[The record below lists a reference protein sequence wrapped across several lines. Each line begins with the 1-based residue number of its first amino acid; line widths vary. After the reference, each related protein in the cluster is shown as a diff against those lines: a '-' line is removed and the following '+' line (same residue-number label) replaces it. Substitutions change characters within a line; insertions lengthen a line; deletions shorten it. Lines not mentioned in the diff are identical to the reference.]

1 MGRQS
6 WKRADLV
13 AAANLHSLHR
23 ADDEEVELPNR
34 AKRTLQHLR
43 RARAEWHVARLAVLG
58 IEHDDLVAARVGL
71 RARSPPRG
79 GRTLGERSRVQGQST
94 EFPHQLGAVG
104 AQIIQH
110 KRRRRTERERCWERY
125 PRHNIRV
132 FRNLRRPRQILVQSD
147 SLRSALA
154 TRPFAPLCA
163 NSSPAWTQSDGSK
176 HNFSP
181 RSTRHVEEPRRNSTF
196 RQSWFGHEELSRQ
209 STSGF
214 KTSPASFCLGS
225 LERSQVCPLRVGCSR
240 VHPNAFETMRR
251 RRARRASV
259 DDVLLRTAHRGCP
272 VSPRFLAQRP
282 RSVIWRA

>member
-147 SLRSALA
+147 SLRS
-154 TRPFAPLCA
+154 
-163 NSSPAWTQSDGSK
+163 
-176 HNFSP
+176 
-181 RSTRHVEEPRRNSTF
+181 TRHVEEPRRNSTF

>member
-132 FRNLRRPRQILVQSD
+132 FRNLRRPRQILQGGFS
-147 SLRSALA
+147 
-154 TRPFAPLCA
+154 A
-163 NSSPAWTQSDGSK
+163 NSNLPMMVHTSSAVARQRRQNKGRHAQISQIMDGTGRENFDIERRTTSK
-176 HNFSP
+176 
-181 RSTRHVEEPRRNSTF
+181 
-196 RQSWFGHEELSRQ
+196 
-209 STSGF
+209 
-214 KTSPASFCLGS
+214 
-225 LERSQVCPLRVGCSR
+225 
-240 VHPNAFETMRR
+240 
-251 RRARRASV
+251 RARA
-259 DDVLLRTAHRGCP
+259 A
-272 VSPRFLAQRP
+272 
-282 RSVIWRA
+282 